1 MWSEFSLMPEQASSV
16 AHEVDALF
24 FALVA
29 LSVFFAGLIFILILV
44 FAIRYHRRSEDEQP
58 KPILGDIRLELAWS
72 LIPAVLA
79 LGVFV
84 WSTVLFFKIQTPP
97 KDAMEVYVVAKQW
110 MWKLQHP
117 SGKREIN
124 SLHIPLNQPV
134 RLTMTSEDV
143 IHDFFVPAFRVKM
156 DVLPGK
162 YTSMWFEATKPGT
175 YHLFC
180 AEYCGTEH
188 SKMIGSV
195 IAMEPAD
202 YEAWL
207 EGGQRGETMAQAGE
221 RLFQQYACHTCHK
234 PNSEGR
240 GPILD
245 GLYGSRVSLLSGAKV
260 VADESYLRESI
271 VNPNAKMLDGY
282 KPLMPTFAGQIGE
295 EGILQLIAYIKSL
308 EGSER
313 SGE

>member
-1 MWSEFSLMPEQASSV
+1 MPEQASTV

-24 FALVA
+24 FTLVG
-29 LSVFFAGLIFILILV
+29 LSVFFAGLVFVLILV

-58 KPILGDIRLELAWS
+58 RPILGDIRLELTWS
-72 LIPAVLA
+72 IIPAFLA

-84 WSTVLFFKIQTPP
+84 WSTSLFFKLQTAP
-97 KDAMEVYVVAKQW
+97 KDALEVFVVGKQW

-124 SLHIPLNQPV
+124 ELHIPVNQKV

-143 IHDFFVPAFRVKM
+143 IHSFFVPAFRTKM
-156 DVLPGK
+156 DVLPGR
-162 YTSMWFEATKPGT
+162 YTSSWFEPTKVGS

-188 SKMIGSV
+188 SKMIGTV
-195 IAMEPAD
+195 EVMAPTD
-202 YEAWL
+202 YEAWI
-207 EGGQRGETMAQAGE
+207 EGGVRGETMVEVGE
-221 RLFQQYACHTCHK
+221 RLWQQYACHTCHK
-234 PNSEGR
+234 PNSGGR
-240 GPILD
+240 GPVLN
-245 GLYGSRVSLLSGAKV
+245 GLYGSTRKLKTGQAV
-260 VADESYLRESI
+260 VADEAYLRESI
-271 VNPNAKMLDGY
+271 VNPNAKMIVGY
-282 KPLMPTFAGQIGE
+282 TQLMPTFAGQIGE

-308 EGSER
+308 EGVER

>member
-1 MWSEFSLMPEQASSV
+1 MPEQASTF

-24 FALVA
+24 FTLVA
-29 LSVFFAGLIFILILV
+29 LSVFFAGLIFLLILV
-44 FAIRYHRRSEDEQP
+44 FAIRFHRRSDDEQP
-58 KPILGDIRLELAWS
+58 KPILGDLRLELTWS
-72 LIPAVLA
+72 IIPGILA
-79 LGVFV
+79 LAVFV
-84 WSTVLFFKIQTPP
+84 WSANLFFKLQTPP
-97 KDAMEVYVVAKQW
+97 KDALEIFVVGKQW

-124 SLHIPLNQPV
+124 SLHVPVGQQV

-143 IHDFFVPAFRVKM
+143 IHDFFVPAFRMKM

-162 YTSMWFEATKPGT
+162 YTSVWFEATKPGS

-188 SKMIGSV
+188 SKMIGKV
-195 IAMEPAD
+195 VVMEPAD
-202 YEAWL
+202 YEVWL
-207 EGGQRGETMAQAGE
+207 EGGVRGETMAQAGE

-234 PNSEGR
+234 PNSGGR
-240 GPILD
+240 GPLLN
-245 GLYGSRVSLLSGAKV
+245 GLFGSKVALQSGSSV
-260 VADESYLRESI
+260 VADAAYLRESI
-271 VNPNAKMLDGY
+271 VNPNAKMIKGY

-308 EGSER
+308 ESVER

>member
-1 MWSEFSLMPEQASSV
+1 MWSEFSLMPEQASSM
-16 AHEVDALF
+16 AYEVDALF

-44 FAIRYHRRSEDEQP
+44 FAIRYHRRSDDEQP

-72 LIPAVLA
+72 LIPAALA

-84 WSTVLFFKIQTPP
+84 WSTALFFKIQTPP
-97 KDAMEVYVVAKQW
+97 QDALEIYVVAKQW

-124 SLHIPLNQPV
+124 FLHIPLNQPV

-162 YTSMWFEATKPGT
+162 YTSMWFEATKAGT

-195 IAMEPAD
+195 VAMEPAD

-245 GLYGSRVSLLSGAKV
+245 GLYGSRVSLQSGAKV
-260 VADESYLRESI
+260 IADESYLRESI
-271 VNPNAKMLDGY
+271 VNPNAKMLVGY

>member
-1 MWSEFSLMPEQASSV
+1 MPEQASTM
-16 AHEVDALF
+16 APEVDALF
-24 FALVA
+24 FTLVA

-44 FAIRYHRRSEDEQP
+44 FAIRFHRRSEDEQP
-58 KPILGDIRLELAWS
+58 RPILGDIRLELTWS

-97 KDAMEVYVVAKQW
+97 KDALEVYVVAKQW

-124 SLHIPLNQPV
+124 SLHIPVDQPV

-162 YTSMWFEATKPGT
+162 YTSMWFEASKPGT

-221 RLFQQYACHTCHK
+221 RLFQLYACHTCHK
-234 PNSEGR
+234 PNSGGR
-240 GPILD
+240 GPVLN
-245 GLYGSRVSLLSGAKV
+245 GLYGSRVSLQSGAKV
-260 VADESYLRESI
+260 TADEAYLRESI
-271 VNPNAKMLDGY
+271 VNPNAKMLVGY

>member
-97 KDAMEVYVVAKQW
+97 KEAMEVYVVAKQW

-162 YTSMWFEATKPGT
+162 YTSMWFEVTKPGT

-202 YEAWL
+202 YVAWL

-245 GLYGSRVSLLSGAKV
+245 GLYGSRVSLQSGAKV

>member
-195 IAMEPAD
+195 VAMDPAD

-221 RLFQQYACHTCHK
+221 RLFHQYACQTCHK

-245 GLYGSRVSLLSGAKV
+245 GLYGSRVSLQSGAKV

-271 VNPNAKMLDGY
+271 VNPNAKMLVGY

>member
-1 MWSEFSLMPEQASSV
+1 MWSEFSLMPEQASSM

-24 FALVA
+24 FVLVA

-44 FAIRYHRRSEDEQP
+44 FAIRYHRRSDDEQP

-72 LIPAVLA
+72 LIPAALA
-79 LGVFV
+79 MGVFV
-84 WSTVLFFKIQTPP
+84 WSTALFFKIQTPP
-97 KDAMEVYVVAKQW
+97 KDALEIYVVAKQW

-124 SLHIPLNQPV
+124 FLHIPLNQPV

-162 YTSMWFEATKPGT
+162 YTSMWFEATKAGT

-195 IAMEPAD
+195 VAMEPAD

-234 PNSEGR
+234 QNSEGR

-245 GLYGSRVSLLSGAKV
+245 GLYGSRVSLQSGAKV
-260 VADESYLRESI
+260 IADESYLRESI
-271 VNPNAKMLDGY
+271 VNPNAKMLVGY

>member
-1 MWSEFSLMPEQASSV
+1 MWSEFSLMPEQASTM

-24 FALVA
+24 FTLVA
-29 LSVFFAGLIFILILV
+29 LSVFFAGLIFLLILV
-44 FAIRYHRRSEDEQP
+44 FAIRYHRRSDDEQP

-72 LIPAVLA
+72 LIPAALA

-97 KDAMEVYVVAKQW
+97 KDALEVYVVAKQW

-195 IAMEPAD
+195 VAMDPAD

-221 RLFQQYACHTCHK
+221 RLFHQYACQTCHK

-245 GLYGSRVSLLSGAKV
+245 GLYGSRVSLQSGAKV

-271 VNPNAKMLDGY
+271 VNPNAKMLVGY

>member
-1 MWSEFSLMPEQASSV
+1 MWSEFSLMPEQASSM
-16 AHEVDALF
+16 AHEVDTLF
-24 FALVA
+24 FTLVA

-44 FAIRYHRRSEDEQP
+44 FAIRYHRRSDDEQP

-72 LIPAVLA
+72 LIPAALA
-79 LGVFV
+79 MGVFV
-84 WSTVLFFKIQTPP
+84 WSTALFFKIQTPP
-97 KDAMEVYVVAKQW
+97 KDALEVYVVAKQW

-162 YTSMWFEATKPGT
+162 YTSMWFEATKAGT

-195 IAMEPAD
+195 VAMEPAD

-207 EGGQRGETMAQAGE
+207 EGGERGETMAQAGE
-221 RLFQQYACHTCHK
+221 RLFQQYACQTCHK

-245 GLYGSRVSLLSGAKV
+245 GLYGSRVSLQSGAKV

-271 VNPNAKMLDGY
+271 VNPNAKMLIGY
-282 KPLMPTFAGQIGE
+282 KPLMPTFAGQISE

>member
-1 MWSEFSLMPEQASSV
+1 MPEQASTV
-16 AHEVDALF
+16 AGEVDALF
-24 FALVA
+24 FTLVG
-29 LSVFFAGLIFILILV
+29 LSVFFAGLVFLLILV

-72 LIPAVLA
+72 IIPAILA

-84 WSTVLFFKIQTPP
+84 WSTTLFFKLQTPP
-97 KDAMEVYVVAKQW
+97 KDALEVFVVGKQW

-117 SGKREIN
+117 SGRREIN
-124 SLHIPLNQPV
+124 SLHIPVNQKI

-143 IHDFFVPAFRVKM
+143 IHDFFVPAFRMKM
-156 DVLPGK
+156 DVLPGR
-162 YTSMWFEATKPGT
+162 YTSTWFEATKVGT

-195 IAMEPAD
+195 TVMEPAD

-207 EGGQRGETMAQAGE
+207 DGGVRGETMVQAGE

-234 PNSEGR
+234 PNSGGR
-240 GPILD
+240 GPVLN
-245 GLYGSRVSLLSGAKV
+245 GLFGSPRLMKSGERVI
-260 VADESYLRESI
+260 ADEAYLRESI
-271 VNPNAKMLDGY
+271 VNPNAKMLAGY
-282 KPLMPTFAGQIGE
+282 EALMPTFAGQISE
-295 EGILQLIAYIKSL
+295 EGILELIAYIKSL
-308 EGSER
+308 EGVER

>member
-1 MWSEFSLMPEQASSV
+1 MWSEFSLMPEQASTM

-24 FALVA
+24 FTLVA
-29 LSVFFAGLIFILILV
+29 LSVFFAGLIFLLILV

-162 YTSMWFEATKPGT
+162 YTSMSFAATKPGT

-180 AEYCGTEH
+180 
-188 SKMIGSV
+188 
-195 IAMEPAD
+195 
-202 YEAWL
+202 
-207 EGGQRGETMAQAGE
+207 E
-221 RLFQQYACHTCHK
+221 RLFQQYACHTCHR

-245 GLYGSRVSLLSGAKV
+245 GLYGSRVSLQSGAKV

>member
-1 MWSEFSLMPEQASSV
+1 MWSEFSLMPEQASTI

-24 FALVA
+24 FTLVA
-29 LSVFFAGLIFILILV
+29 LSVFFAGLVFLLILV
-44 FAIRYHRRSEDEQP
+44 FAIRFHRRSEDEQP

-72 LIPAVLA
+72 IIPAILA

-84 WSTVLFFKIQTPP
+84 WSTQLFFKLSTPP
-97 KDAMEVYVVAKQW
+97 KDALEIFVVGKQW

-124 SLHIPLNQPV
+124 SLHIPVDQKV

-143 IHDFFVPAFRVKM
+143 IHDFFVPAFRMKM
-156 DVLPGK
+156 DVLPGR
-162 YTSMWFEATKPGT
+162 YTTTWFEATKPGT

-188 SKMIGSV
+188 SKMIGKV
-195 IAMEPAD
+195 VVMEPAD

-207 EGGQRGETMAQAGE
+207 EGGVRGETMVQAGE

-234 PNSEGR
+234 PNSGGR
-240 GPILD
+240 GPVLN
-245 GLYGSRVSLLSGAKV
+245 GLFGSQVALQGGGRVL
-260 VADESYLRESI
+260 ADEAYLRESI
-271 VNPNAKMLDGY
+271 VNPNAKMIEGY
-282 KPLMPTFAGQIGE
+282 QALMPTFAGQIGE

-308 EGSER
+308 EGAER
-313 SGE
+313 SGG

>member
-1 MWSEFSLMPEQASSV
+1 M

-24 FALVA
+24 FTLVA
-29 LSVFFAGLIFILILV
+29 LSVFFAGLIFLLILV
-44 FAIRYHRRSEDEQP
+44 FAIRFHRRSEDEQP
-58 KPILGDIRLELAWS
+58 KPILGDIRLELTWS

-84 WSTVLFFKIQTPP
+84 WSTMLFFKIQTPP
-97 KDAMEVYVVAKQW
+97 KDALEVYVVAKQW

-124 SLHIPLNQPV
+124 SLHVPVGQPV

-143 IHDFFVPAFRVKM
+143 IHDFFVPAFRLKM
-156 DVLPGK
+156 DVLPGR

-195 IAMEPAD
+195 VAMDAAD

-207 EGGQRGETMAQAGE
+207 QGGQRGETMVQAGE

-234 PNSEGR
+234 PKSEGR
-240 GPILD
+240 GPVLD
-245 GLYGSRVSLLSGAKV
+245 GLYGSRVTLQSGARV
-260 VADESYLRESI
+260 TADASYLRESI
-271 VNPNAKMLDGY
+271 VNPNAKMLVGY

>member
-1 MWSEFSLMPEQASSV
+1 MPEQASTV

-24 FALVA
+24 FTLVG
-29 LSVFFAGLIFILILV
+29 LSVFFAGLVFVLILV

-58 KPILGDIRLELAWS
+58 RPILGDIRLELTWS
-72 LIPAVLA
+72 IIPAFLA

-84 WSTVLFFKIQTPP
+84 WSTSLFFKLQTAP
-97 KDAMEVYVVAKQW
+97 KDALEVFVVGKQW

-124 SLHIPLNQPV
+124 ELHIPVNQKV

-143 IHDFFVPAFRVKM
+143 IHSFFVPAFRTKM
-156 DVLPGK
+156 DVLPGR
-162 YTSMWFEATKPGT
+162 YTSSWFEPTKVGS

-188 SKMIGSV
+188 SKMIGTV
-195 IAMEPAD
+195 EVMAPAD
-202 YEAWL
+202 YEAWI
-207 EGGQRGETMAQAGE
+207 EGGVRGETMVEVGE
-221 RLFQQYACHTCHK
+221 RLWQQYACHTCHK
-234 PNSEGR
+234 PNSGGR
-240 GPILD
+240 GPVLN
-245 GLYGSRVSLLSGAKV
+245 GLYGSKRKLKTGQEV
-260 VADESYLRESI
+260 VADEAYLRESI
-271 VNPNAKMLDGY
+271 VNPNAKMIVGY
-282 KPLMPTFAGQIGE
+282 TQLMPTFAGQIGE

-308 EGSER
+308 EGVER

>member
-245 GLYGSRVSLLSGAKV
+245 GLYGSRVSLQSGAKV